1 MLFFPTRAGA
11 RRAVLAHARTCFTGR
26 TLRNGILGLVVT
38 AAFAPL
44 VTRAEPSAA
53 TPAPPSALSDGRN
66 TATRALPDALAQD
79 PVARLL
85 ADKGL
90 IPAGAARAGEI
101 ARQMRDTASDVASDL
116 VLSAMNF
123 LGVPYK
129 RGGTSADTGFDCS
142 GFTRYIFESSVGLV
156 LPRRAEEQARA
167 PGVVHVSRDELK
179 PGDLVFFNTLR
190 RTFSHVGIYIGD
202 NKFIH
207 SPRSGSEVRVEDMRL
222 AYWTRR
228 FDGARRVPLAAA
240 AGTNL
245 LAPALAALPKSGANA
260 IGSAG
265 GSDALAQP

>member
-1 MLFFPTRAGA
+1 LGVAA
-11 RRAVLAHARTCFTGR
+11 LLALSA
-26 TLRNGILGLVVT
+26 
-38 AAFAPL
+38 
-44 VTRAEPSAA
+44 RAEPVAPLSLQPAA
-53 TPAPPSALSDGRN
+53 ALSGQAAPSAG
-66 TATRALPDALAQD
+66 TGEAPRALPEALAQD

-90 IPAGAARAGEI
+90 IPSGAARAGEI
-101 ARQMRDTASDVASDL
+101 ARQVRDTASDVASDL

-129 RGGTSADTGFDCS
+129 RGGTSAETGFDCS

-167 PGVVHVSRDELK
+167 PGVIHVARDELK

-190 RTFSHVGIYIGD
+190 RTFSHVGIYVGD

-240 AGTNL
+240 AGPSL
-245 LAPALAALPKSGANA
+245 LAPALAALPGH
-260 IGSAG
+260 G
-265 GSDALAQP
+265 GRGNPGPAEAR

>member
-1 MLFFPTRAGA
+1 MLFFPTCARA
-11 RRAVLAHARTCFTGR
+11 RRAAPALARAGSTGR
-26 TLRNGILGLVVT
+26 VLRKRLLALAAATTLAPLFAPVT
-38 AAFAPL
+38 AW
-44 VTRAEPSAA
+44 AEPSVTA
-53 TPAPPSALSDGRN
+53 PAPAAAHDAGPR
-66 TATRALPDALAQD
+66 TLPDALAQD

-167 PGVVHVSRDELK
+167 PGVIQVSRDELK

-240 AGTNL
+240 AGPNL

-260 IGSAG
+260 IGGAG
-265 GSDALAQP
+265 NPDALARP